1 MSVFLEEY
9 GREASVLTSDSTDK
23 YIDKVVKRY
32 SKLFGLPSQRR
43 IIVYLV
49 VLSLHGGIL
58 SLLPL
63 NLSLE
68 NFAVG
73 LGFGASFFVLTLL
86 SDFIISYSSMK
97 NDLIFDWR
105 RCSALSFFSS
115 LVWFGILLL
124 GSLISGLL
132 GAPELWSRFFFLGFS
147 GALIL
152 RLLVLSITSFAGF
165 GETIFSSL
173 LQPALVTL
181 PLLFMDSSIGH
192 TIGKQ
197 IPVFALTSVSVSLLT
212 VLAFKYFMDRT
223 GTKTLGIASSV
234 LFKAFLANWT
244 EDLTAP
250 MESFFEKLGNQQD
263 VKVSLLTFRTG
274 EKIKAVIVVPA
285 LHPGPFKNLGSSL
298 LPSLI
303 QTAIQ
308 NKFDCVVSAP
318 HGLVGH
324 ELDVSTHSE
333 NQRVVQSIVGFVGS
347 SATYSKATSMVRTES
362 DDAKASCQL
371 FGDCAFLTLTTA
383 PKTIEDLPP
392 ELDSLIVGEAEKR
405 GLHVLA
411 IDAHNSMG
419 GSFDRDSAVAS
430 FSKAS
435 MDCLEKVLET
445 KSSRFKVGAAT
456 VVPKEFT
463 VKAGMGPGG
472 ISVIVVEVDAQ
483 KVAYVTIDG
492 NNMVSGLRDKILS
505 ALKELGIDDGEV
517 LTTDTHSVC
526 GMIRSARGYNLVGEA
541 IDHMKLISYIKE
553 ATLHALERMEPAEA
567 SWLREV
573 IPDVKVIGEQ
583 QITELTVLADKT
595 TERAKR
601 LAVSLLP
608 TAAVALILLL
618 LFLL

>member
-1 MSVFLEEY
+1 M
-9 GREASVLTSDSTDK
+9 TNNSTDK
-23 YIDKVVKRY
+23 YIDKIVKRY
-32 SKLFGLPSQRR
+32 TKLFGLPSQSR
-43 IIVYLV
+43 IMLYIGL
-49 VLSLHGGIL
+49 LSLHGGIL

-63 NLSLE
+63 NLSLQ

-73 LGFGASFFVLTLL
+73 LGFGASFLVLTLL
-86 SDFIISYSSMK
+86 SDFIISYGSMK
-97 NDLIFDWR
+97 DDLIFNWR

-132 GAPELWSRFFFLGFS
+132 GAPELWIRFFFLGFS

-165 GETIFSSL
+165 GGTLFSSL
-173 LQPALVTL
+173 LQPALAAI
-181 PLLFMDSSIGH
+181 PILFMDS
-192 TIGKQ
+192 TIGYALEMQ
-197 IPVFALTSVSVSLLT
+197 ILIFALTSASVSLLA
-212 VLAFKYFMDRT
+212 VFAFKYFMDRVGT
-223 GTKTLGIASSV
+223 GSLGIASSV

-250 MESFFEKLGNQQD
+250 LESFFEELGNKQD
-263 VKVSLLTFRTG
+263 VSVSLLTFKAS
-274 EKIKAVIVVPA
+274 EKIKTVIVVPA

-303 QTAIQ
+303 QTTMQ

-333 NQRVVQSIVGFVGS
+333 NQRVVQSILDFVGS
-347 SATYSKATSMVRTES
+347 SSSHSKATPMVRTES

-392 ELDSLIVGEAEKR
+392 ELNSLIVSEAEKR

-419 GSFDRDSAVAS
+419 GSFDRDSAVKS

-435 MDCLEKVLET
+435 VDCLEKALKT
-445 KSSRFKVGAAT
+445 KKSGFKAGAAT
-456 VVPKEFT
+456 VMPKEFT
-463 VKAGMGPGG
+463 VQDGMGPGG
-472 ISVIVVEVDAQ
+472 ISVIVVQVNDQ

-526 GMIRSARGYNLVGEA
+526 GMIQSERGYNLVGEA
-541 IDHMKLISYIKE
+541 IDHMKLINYIKE
-553 ATLHALERMEPAEA
+553 ATLNALDSMEPVEA
-567 SWLREV
+567 SWRTEV

-595 TERAKR
+595 TQRAKN
-601 LAVSLLP
+601 LAVSLFP
-608 TAAVALILLL
+608 TASIALILLL

>member
-1 MSVFLEEY
+1 
-9 GREASVLTSDSTDK
+9 LTNDSTDK

-32 SKLFGLPSQRR
+32 SKLFGLPSQSR
-43 IIVYLV
+43 ITLYLG

-58 SLLPL
+58 SILPL

-68 NFAVG
+68 NFATG
-73 LGFGASFFVLTLL
+73 LGFGGSFLILTLL
-86 SDFIISYSSMK
+86 SDFIISHSSMK
-97 NDLIFDWR
+97 RDLIFNLR

-115 LVWFGILLL
+115 LVWFGIILL
-124 GSLISGLL
+124 GGSISALL
-132 GAPELWSRFFFLGFS
+132 GAPDLWIRFFFLGFS

-152 RLLVLSITSFAGF
+152 RLLVLSVTSFAGF
-165 GETIFSSL
+165 RGTLFSSL
-173 LQPALVTL
+173 LQPALVAL
-181 PLLFMDSSIGH
+181 PIFFMGSAIGYNLEM
-192 TIGKQ
+192 Q
-197 IPVFALTSVSVSLLT
+197 ILIFALTSVSVALLT
-212 VLAFKYFMDRT
+212 VFAFKYFMDRIGT
-223 GTKTLGIASSV
+223 GTLGIASSV

-244 EDLTAP
+244 EDLIAP
-250 MESFFEKLGNQQD
+250 METFFEKLGNEQD

-303 QTAIQ
+303 QTTMQ
-308 NKFDCVVSAP
+308 DKFDCVVSVP

-324 ELDVSTHSE
+324 ELDVSSQPE
-333 NQRVVQSIVGFVGS
+333 NQRVVQSILGFMES
-347 SATYSKATSMVRTES
+347 SSTHSKATSMVRTER
-362 DDAKASCQL
+362 DDAKASCQI

-392 ELDSLIVGEAEKR
+392 ELNSLIVSEAEKR
-405 GLHVLA
+405 GLSVLA

-419 GSFDRDSAVAS
+419 GSFDRDSAVTS
-430 FSKAS
+430 FSEAS
-435 MDCLEKVLET
+435 VDCLEKAL
-445 KSSRFKVGAAT
+445 KSKNSSFKVGAAT
-456 VVPKEFT
+456 VVPQEFT
-463 VKAGMGPGG
+463 VQDGMGPGG
-472 ISVIVVEVDAQ
+472 ISVIVVEVGDQ
-483 KVAYVTIDG
+483 KAAYVTIDG
-492 NNMVSGLRDKILS
+492 NNMVSGLRDKIIS

-541 IDHMKLISYIKE
+541 IDHSKLISYIKE
-553 ATLHALERMEPAEA
+553 ATNRALDSMEPVEA
-567 SWLREV
+567 SRRTEV

-595 TERAKR
+595 TQRARR
-601 LAVSLLP
+601 LAVSLFP
-608 TAAVALILLL
+608 MAAISLVLLL